1 MIHGPAFGYFYFE
14 VRMERLLLEIG
25 TEEIPAGYIQ
35 PALDA
40 LAADVARKLT
50 DARIDHGAVH
60 TYGTPRRLV
69 LAVEAVAAR
78 QKPKTEEV
86 LGPPE
91 RVAVD
96 AQGQYTLAA
105 RKFAEKVG
113 LTAERLRIADTEK
126 GRYLCAVISDK
137 GTSTKKLLPQILPEA
152 ILNMP
157 FPKAMR
163 WSDLTISFARPIQ
176 SVVALLGKSVVAF
189 TLGGRIKSGRQAWG
203 HMFMD
208 HKRVKIESAD
218 DYLESLRKA
227 QVIVEIQARKQMVR
241 EQIAAA
247 AEQLGG
253 HILPDEALL
262 DTVTNLVEIPV
273 ACGGRFDETFLEL
286 PREIL
291 ITSMREH
298 QKYFAVVD
306 AAGQLMPCFVAV
318 NNTRAKDMA
327 LVAKGHQRVLRARLS
342 DAQFFYRADLE
353 QKMEAW
359 NERLKGVLFQAQLG
373 SMHAKVQRVQQIAIQ
388 LADVA
393 ASEIK
398 PLVSRAAQLCKA
410 DLVSQV
416 VFEFTNLQGIMGRH
430 YAAAAGE
437 HPDVAQAIEEH
448 YRPTYSGGPLPQNR
462 VGALLAIADKLDTIC
477 GCFSVGLAP
486 TGASDPYAL
495 RRQSIGIVQIM
506 LAQQFTFSLRAAID
520 ISLKHFAPANA
531 NETAEAVYGFIQQR
545 IAHIL
550 SEEGFAKDIVAAV
563 VSVSVDHIPNVWQR
577 VAALQ
582 ALKGAPDFEPLA
594 VAFKRAVNIVRKAD
608 AVAGHSP
615 DTALFAETAET
626 ALYEAYHR
634 VKQQMEQCLSAGDLH
649 QTLRVIATLREPVDR
664 FFEDVM
670 VMAEDAALRRNR
682 LALLQ
687 AVASLFGRIAD
698 FSKIT
703 T

>member
-1 MIHGPAFGYFYFE
+1 
-14 VRMERLLLEIG
+14 MERLLLEIG

-35 PALDA
+35 PALEA
-40 LAADVARKLT
+40 LAADVVRKLA
-50 DARIDHGAVH
+50 DARIDHGAVQTH
-60 TYGTPRRLV
+60 GTPRRLV
-69 LAVEAVAAR
+69 LVVEAVAPR

-91 RVAVD
+91 RVAID

-113 LTAERLRIADTEK
+113 IAVDRLRLSDTDK
-126 GRYLCAVISDK
+126 GRYLCASISDK
-137 GTSTKKLLPQILPEA
+137 GTTTNRLLQQILPEV
-152 ILNMP
+152 ILSVP
-157 FPKAMR
+157 FPKTMR
-163 WSDLTISFARPIQ
+163 WSDMNIAFARPIQ
-176 SVVALLGKSVVAF
+176 SVLALLGKSVLAF
-189 TLGGRIKSGRQAWG
+189 TLGGRIKSGRMTWG
-203 HMFMD
+203 HMFMH
-208 HKRVKIESAD
+208 HKRIKIEAAD
-218 DYLESLRKA
+218 EYLERMRQA
-227 QVIVEIQARKQMVR
+227 QVIVDIETRKQMVR
-241 EQIAAA
+241 EEIAAA
-247 AEQLGG
+247 ADQLGG
-253 HILPDEALL
+253 KILPDEALL
-262 DTVTNLVEIPV
+262 DTVTNLVEIPI
-273 ACGGRFDETFLEL
+273 ASGGRFSEAFLEL

-298 QKYFAVVD
+298 QKYFAVTD

-318 NNTRAKDMA
+318 NNTRTKDMA

-342 DAQFFYRADLE
+342 DAQFFYRSDLE
-353 QKMEAW
+353 HKMDAW

-373 SMHAKVQRVQQIAIQ
+373 SMHAKVQRVQQIATQ

-393 ASEIK
+393 APELK
-398 PLVSRAAQLCKA
+398 PLVTRAAQLCKA

-416 VFEFTNLQGIMGRH
+416 VYEFPNLQGIMGRH
-430 YAAAAGE
+430 YASAAGE
-437 HPDVAQAIEEH
+437 HPDVALAIEEH

-462 VGALLAIADKLDTIC
+462 IGALLALADKLDTLC

-520 ISLKHFAPANA
+520 ITLKHFSPADANA
-531 NETAEAVYGFIQQR
+531 TAEAVYGFIQQR
-545 IAHIL
+545 IAHL
-550 SEEGFAKDIVAAV
+550 LAEEGFAKDIVAAV
-563 VSVSVDHIPNVWQR
+563 VSVSVDHVPNVWQR

-608 AVAGHSP
+608 TVIGQAP
-615 DTALFAETAET
+615 DTALFADPSETV
-626 ALYEAYHR
+626 LYEAYHS

-664 FFEDVM
+664 FFDDVM
-670 VMAEDAALRRNR
+670 VMAEDGALRRNR

-687 AVASLFGRIAD
+687 AIASLFGRIAD